1 MVGILIISHGRL
13 AEALI
18 SSAQALVGNLR
29 RITGVSIWP
38 KDKKEEIKDRLQKK
52 IEEMDDGD
60 GVVVLTDIPG
70 GTSANVSLS
79 LMERRKAELVT
90 GVNIPMLLTLL
101 SYREG
106 KSLEELGKLVKKSGR
121 RSIILAK
128 EVFSL
133 KRGRRKKDRTPFIQ

>member
-38 KDKKEEIKDRLQKK
+38 KDKKGEIKDRIQKK

-70 GTSANVSLS
+70 GTSANLGLS

-133 KRGRRKKDRTPFIQ
+133 KRGRRQKDRTPFIQ

>member
-38 KDKKEEIKDRLQKK
+38 KDKKEEIKDRIQKK

-70 GTSANVSLS
+70 GTSANLGLS

-133 KRGRRKKDRTPFIQ
+133 KRGRRQKDRTPFIQ

>member
-1 MVGILIISHGRL
+1 MSQGG
-13 AEALI
+13 
-18 SSAQALVGNLR
+18 LVGNLR

-38 KDKKEEIKDRLQKK
+38 KDKKEEIKDRIQKK
-52 IEEMDDGD
+52 IEEMDDGN

-70 GTSANVSLS
+70 GTSANLGLS

-133 KRGRRKKDRTPFIQ
+133 KRGRRQKDRTPFIQ

>member
-38 KDKKEEIKDRLQKK
+38 KDKKGEIKDRIQKK

-70 GTSANVSLS
+70 GTSANLGLS

-128 EVFSL
+128 EVFSF
-133 KRGRRKKDRTPFIQ
+133 KRGRRQKDRTPFIQ